1 MFGLEASVLGLL
13 IICLALACA
22 FEFVNGFHDTANAVA
37 TVIYTKSLKPTT
49 AVILSGSLNFLGVL
63 LGGIGVAMGI
73 VNLLPLELLVD
84 TNIYHG
90 VAMVLALMISAI
102 IWNLGTWYFGIP
114 SSSSHTM
121 IGAVLGIGI
130 GFALLPE
137 NNIGDKAINY
147 DKALDT
153 LYALGFSPFFGFV
166 AALLLMLVLRLL
178 ITSKKAKKALFKEPD
193 TKKRPPLL
201 IRIILICTCSLVSF
215 FHGSNDGQKGV
226 GLVMLILI
234 TLVPNMFSINP
245 NLDIK
250 TLKNEIVTAET
261 TISQIDTLAFSEIE
275 RESFHKVAKGISKVK
290 SVAFDSLGKVLSPT
304 EKLDIRKAV
313 MNINKHSKII
323 IESESINRA
332 ISSKEQVVSF
342 KEAVSKIKNIAE
354 YAPSWVILMISLSL
368 GLGTMIGWKRI
379 VVTIGEKIGKE
390 HLTYAQG
397 MTAEVIAS
405 LTIGLATWYKAPV
418 STTHSLSSAIAG
430 SMVAS
435 KGVKNLQGGTV
446 KTILLAWL
454 FTLPVTITLSAS
466 MFLFF
471 RWLIG

>member
-1 MFGLEASVLGLL
+1 MFGLEISVLILL
-13 IICLALACA
+13 IICLVLACA

-121 IGAVLGIGI
+121 IGSVLGIGI

-153 LYALGFSPFFGFV
+153 LYALGLSPLFGFV
-166 AALLLMLVLRLL
+166 AALILMLVLRLL
-178 ITSKKAKKALFKEPD
+178 ITNKKAKKALFKEPD
-193 TKKRPPLL
+193 AKKRPPII

-245 NLDIK
+245 SLDIK
-250 TLKNEIVTAET
+250 TLKNEI
-261 TISQIDTLAFSEIE
+261 ISSQNIVSKLDTLAFSAKE
-275 RESFHKVAKGISKVK
+275 RESFHKVSKGLSVVEKAAIDSSGHVLDAK
-290 SVAFDSLGKVLSPT
+290 

-313 MNINKHSKII
+313 MNINKHSKILL
-323 IESESINRA
+323 ESESIDRA
-332 ISSKEQVVSF
+332 ISDKEDKKSL
-342 KEAVSKIKNIAE
+342 KNSSSKIKEIAE
-354 YAPSWVILMISLSL
+354 FAPYWVVLMISLSL

-379 VVTIGEKIGKE
+379 VITIGEKIGKE

-397 MTAEVIAS
+397 MTAELVAS
-405 LTIGLATWYKAPV
+405 ITIGLATYYKAPV

-446 KTILLAWL
+446 KTILLAWI
-454 FTLPVTITLSAS
+454 FTLPVTISLSCGL
-466 MFLFF
+466 FLFF
-471 RWLIG
+471 RWIVG

>member
-1 MFGLEASVLGLL
+1 MFGLESSVLILL
-13 IICLALACA
+13 IICLVLACA

-49 AVILSGSLNFLGVL
+49 AVILSGSLNFVGVL

-84 TNIYHG
+84 ANIYHG

-121 IGAVLGIGI
+121 IGSVLGIGI
-130 GFALLPE
+130 GFSLLPE
-137 NNIGDKAINY
+137 NNIGEKAINY

-153 LYALGFSPFFGFV
+153 LYALGFSPIFGFV

-178 ITSKKAKKALFKEPD
+178 ITNKKAKKALFKEPD
-193 TKKRPPLL
+193 AKKRPPVI
-201 IRIILICTCSLVSF
+201 IRAILITTCSLVSF

-245 NLDIK
+245 DLDIK
-250 TLKNEIVTAET
+250 TLKTEISTSARVV
-261 TISQIDTLAFSEIE
+261 SKMDTLAFSAVE
-275 RESFHKVAKGISKVK
+275 RESYHKVADGISKLK
-290 SVAFDSLGKVLSPT
+290 SVAFDTTGHILNSN
-304 EKLDIRKAV
+304 EKLSIRKSV
-313 MNINKHSKII
+313 MNVNKHSKILL
-323 IESESINRA
+323 ESESMNRA
-332 ISSKEQVVSF
+332 LNDKEEVKSF
-342 KEAVSKIKNIAE
+342 KSATSSIKDIAE
-354 YAPSWVILMISLSL
+354 FAPYWVVLMISLSL

-379 VVTIGEKIGKE
+379 VITIGEKIGKE

-397 MTAEVIAS
+397 MTAELIAS

-446 KTILLAWL
+446 KTILLAWI
-454 FTLPVTITLSAS
+454 FTLPVTIVLSGGL
-466 MFLFF
+466 FLFF
-471 RWLIG
+471 RWIVG

>member
-1 MFGLEASVLGLL
+1 MFGLESSVLILL
-13 IICLALACA
+13 IICLVLACA

-49 AVILSGSLNFLGVL
+49 AVILSGSLNFVGVL

-84 TNIYHG
+84 ANIYHG

-121 IGAVLGIGI
+121 IGSVLGIGI
-130 GFALLPE
+130 GFSLLPE
-137 NNIGDKAINY
+137 NNIGEKAINY

-153 LYALGFSPFFGFV
+153 LYALGFSPIFGFV

-178 ITSKKAKKALFKEPD
+178 ITNKKAKKALFKEPD
-193 TKKRPPLL
+193 AKKRPPII
-201 IRIILICTCSLVSF
+201 IRAILITTCSLVSF

-245 NLDIK
+245 DLDIK
-250 TLKNEIVTAET
+250 TLKTEISTSARVV
-261 TISQIDTLAFSEIE
+261 SKMDTLAFSAVE
-275 RESFHKVAKGISKVK
+275 RESYHKVADGISKLK
-290 SVAFDSLGKVLSPT
+290 SVAFDTTGHILNSN
-304 EKLDIRKAV
+304 EKLSIRKSV
-313 MNINKHSKII
+313 MNVNKHSKILL
-323 IESESINRA
+323 ESESMNRA
-332 ISSKEQVVSF
+332 LNDKEEVKSF
-342 KEAVSKIKNIAE
+342 KSATSSIKDIAE
-354 YAPSWVILMISLSL
+354 FAPYWVVLMISLSL

-379 VVTIGEKIGKE
+379 VITIGEKIGKE

-397 MTAEVIAS
+397 MTAELIAS

-446 KTILLAWL
+446 KTILLAWI
-454 FTLPVTITLSAS
+454 FTLPVTIVLSGGL
-466 MFLFF
+466 FLFF
-471 RWLIG
+471 RWIVG